1 MTGNIA
7 VCQVAEA
14 GNVGRKDGSQP
25 PFDTRLARAM
35 SALPPEADIGS
46 AFSNVRYGPKADIDR
61 LRGPL
66 TKHFS
71 LRQELCRIPSIF
83 QALLSSALWL
93 VCR

>member
-1 MTGNIA
+1 M
-7 VCQVAEA
+7 VEA
-14 GNVGRKDGSQP
+14 CPLYPRKRTVDVVIG
-25 PFDTRLARAM
+25 M
-35 SALPPEADIGS
+35 SAKGHKRS
-46 AFSNVRYGPKADIDR
+46 DR

-93 VCR
+93 VCQ